1 MLDRLFGRYASDEI
15 RSSKGLKP
23 SLDIHSHMS
32 REAFERLD
40 DDTKFEIADSYQRT
54 LGTVENTYR
63 TIIQEKDN
71 QIDILRGRAE
81 YAEKQLKEFKMSVR
95 RMD

>member
-1 MLDRLFGRYASDEI
+1 
-15 RSSKGLKP
+15 
-23 SLDIHSHMS
+23 MS